1 MSGCAA
7 YGCSKPCGPG
17 SAVCQDHARLGAVN
31 PASGGDSPDEPYV
44 QKGNPAIPAAP
55 SCGCSCDSFVDHIE
69 GCRVN
74 DERND
79 MPDGCGA
86 GCEGADTGTG
96 DWLIWP
102 RSVLL
107 KVVKEAIAAVYAV
120 HPDIFAVPKEVTLD
134 RGRCL
139 HILCDECMQVTSVMS
154 VDGYDCNEMD
164 EEDKEEESLDFLA
177 CLYPDTCK
185 APGTCGLPKGA
196 YDPGWWR
203 KDEGNP
209 CAIRFKNPTPT
220 DRDVKALVSC
230 VDPCV
235 LDCTKPLPHRVCTEA
250 FTAIIDNA
258 LFRLY
263 LRDHKDGTM
272 PALAQAHWNSYIDT
286 MTVKFKVDFSL
297 LRAQYL
303 KGIRKD

>member
-7 YGCSKPCGPG
+7 YGCNKPCGQG
-17 SAVCQDHARLGAVN
+17 SSVCQDHARVGTIN
-31 PASGGDSPDEPYV
+31 PVSGDTDTEEPYV
-44 QKGNPAIPAAP
+44 QKDNPSIPAAP
-55 SCGCSCDSFVDHIE
+55 TCGCSCDSFVDHIA

-79 MPDGCGA
+79 VPDGCGE
-86 GCEGADTGTG
+86 GCEGADSGTG

-102 RSVLL
+102 TSVIR
-107 KVVKEAIAAVYAV
+107 KVVKEAIAAVYAA
-120 HPDIFAVPKEVTLD
+120 HPDIFAEPKEIILA

-139 HILCDECMQVTSVMS
+139 HLLCGDCMQVTSILS
-154 VDGYDCNEMD
+154 VDGFDCNELS
-164 EEDKEEESLDFLA
+164 EEDPEEQSLDFLQ
-177 CLYPDTCK
+177 CLYPSACK
-185 APGTCGLPKGA
+185 SPGTCGVPDGA

-209 CAIRFKNPTPT
+209 CAIRFKNPTPK

-230 VDPCV
+230 VDPCT
-235 LDCTKPLPHRVCTEA
+235 LDCTKPLPARVCAEA

-263 LRDHKDGTM
+263 SRDHKDGMM
-272 PALAQAHWNSYIDT
+272 PEIAKAHWNAYADAMVT
-286 MTVKFKVDFSL
+286 KFKVDQSL
-297 LRAQYL
+297 LRAQYY
-303 KGIRKD
+303 KGMRKD